1 MPPILDRRSFLIA
14 GSLTA
19 LASTRA
25 LGANDTIRVGVIGA
39 GGRMRGLLDAADKAG
54 SYQIIAASD
63 VYAPHRDAVKERSNG
78 LATTHLDYHEVL
90 DKDIDAVIIASP
102 DHWHVRMAV
111 DALAAGKDVY
121 LEKPVTHT
129 IEEGATL
136 THALRSSKQIL
147 QCGMQQRSWTH
158 FRDAV
163 DLIQGGSLGRIT
175 QVRTYWWQ
183 NYERQ
188 AESKPIDTRV
198 LDWKLWL
205 GSAPEQSFSEE
216 KFKHWRWFW
225 NFGGGAMTDLFTHWI
240 DVVHWAMKSD
250 APHAAQMLA
259 DKYVFDQWDCPD
271 TVQAAFRYPGFDVV
285 YEGMMSSSIDD
296 GGLEFRGNEAT
307 LKIDRSGFAIY
318 REKAQTAQNP
328 MEPSLTWRI
337 FSSASGREKSQTRLW
352 KPGWLPHALATWA
365 IWHTSKEV
373 RLNGHRR
380 CPSERPGSYLS
391 VFQRRVLILGQAEI
405 HTPRP
410 IAVPWSNACRSV
422 ELLNPPL
429 RPIIVRILSGVANV
443 SLRGSEVFKSD
454 SRNWQCQP

>member
-1 MPPILDRRSFLIA
+1 MPAVLDRRSFLIA

-25 LGANDTIRVGVIGA
+25 LGANDTIRIGVIGA

-54 SYQIIAASD
+54 SYQIVAVSD
-63 VYAPHRDAVKERSNG
+63 VYTPHRDQVKERSNG

-90 DKDIDAVIIASP
+90 EKDIDAVIIASP

-121 LEKPVTHT
+121 LEKPVTHN

-136 THALRSSKQIL
+136 TRAVRSSKQIL

-163 DLIQGGSLGRIT
+163 ELIQGGSLGPIT

-183 NYERQ
+183 NYGRH
-188 AESKPIDTRV
+188 AESKPIDTQA

-250 APHAAQMLA
+250 APRAAQMLA

-296 GGLEFRGNEAT
+296 GGLEFRGTEAT
-307 LKIDRSGFAIY
+307 LKIDRSGFAVY
-318 REKAQTAQNP
+318 RENAQTAQNP
-328 MEPSLTWRI
+328 VLM
-337 FSSASGREKSQTRLW
+337 EKSFRDGTITHMENFFACIRTR
-352 KPGWLPHALATWA
+352 
-365 IWHTSKEV
+365 KE
-373 RLNGHRR
+373 
-380 CPSERPGSYLS
+380 P
-391 VFQRRVLILGQAEI
+391 
-405 HTPRP
+405 
-410 IAVPWSNACRSV
+410 NAPV
-422 ELLNPPL
+422 EA
-429 RPIIVRILSGVANV
+429 GVAAARAGQVGNLAYLQGGQIKWPSKTPV
-443 SLRGSEVFKSD
+443 
-454 SRNWQCQP
+454 